1 MPGKSTPDTKP
12 LGVTKL
18 ERKFSSTRLLILLAI
33 ISLLFL
39 VIAAVGA
46 WFYLKAHP
54 DGSEQPFQLSPPL
67 SLSELVEDYPELS
80 TILQDTKLDSVYKE
94 FLIAYEEGGEM
105 AAFDLARKRGLLS
118 DDDELRLTLELNT
131 TDTDDLQAEF
141 ESIGVKVTAVSRN
154 MMDIAIPLGLLK
166 ESLQSERPGSL
177 FLSISGLENII
188 RIRMPMMSIKDV
200 GSVYLESLAMIGA
213 ESWQSEGYTGAG
225 VKVAIL
231 DGGFDGYQYLLG
243 DDLPADLIV
252 KSFIAGT
259 AADATGSVHG
269 TACAEIVHDIAPS
282 AKLYLVASDTETET
296 NQAVSWLIE
305 QGVDIITHSASWLYG
320 PKDGTG
326 PGTYAVRQAV
336 SNGIFWVNSAGN
348 YAETHYRA
356 IFTDYDGDGFH
367 EFSDGDEMLAFEPG
381 GVVKFVLNWD
391 DWDIGDQ
398 NLDLF
403 VVDSYKNEIAS
414 SQNFQSGPGDAME
427 YISYQFSDS
436 GPYSIAFYGANVT
449 RQVLLDFFIYNGE
462 IEYYTKEYSLGSPA
476 DAAEAFTIGAT
487 YWENDSLE
495 PFSSQGPTNDGRFK
509 PDLSAPDGTN
519 SAAYGEAFYGTSAS
533 TPHVAGVAAL
543 ILEAYPDYSPQDVGN
558 FLKSNAIDLGNPGP
572 DYLFGYGRLNIGL
585 PPDIGVLPTPPVIA
599 TTVDPSPTTPPTQ
612 VVPPSEVPTQAA
624 TITSEASPTAT
635 PEPEDKEGSNS
646 LLFSFIA
653 CVLLPGIIG
662 LSGIGILGVVLL
674 SRRSRKS
681 RQYSQSTPRY
691 APVSYPS
698 ISPPPDYSSKSE
710 NICPRCGA
718 SLREGARFC
727 SYCGYTLELGTPDVQ
742 FKAHCIYCGQSVR
755 PNSKF
760 CNHCGKRV

>member
-1 MPGKSTPDTKP
+1 MSTKSSPDTKP

-18 ERKFSSTRLLILLAI
+18 ERKFSSTWLILLLAVF
-33 ISLLFL
+33 SLLFL
-39 VIAAVGA
+39 IVAIVGA
-46 WFYLKAHP
+46 WFYFKTHQ
-54 DGSEQPFQLSPPL
+54 DSSDQPFELLPPS

-80 TILQDTKLDSVYKE
+80 SILQDTKLDSVYKE
-94 FLIAYEEGGEM
+94 FLIAYEEGGES
-105 AAFDLARKRGLLS
+105 AAYDLARKRGLLS

-131 TDTDDLQAEF
+131 TETDELQDEF
-141 ESIGVKVTAVSRN
+141 ESIGIKVTAVSNN
-154 MMDIAIPLGLLK
+154 MMDIAIPLELLK

-177 FLSISGLENII
+177 FLNISGLENIV
-188 RIRMPMMSIKDV
+188 RIRMPMISIQDV

-213 ESWQSEGYTGAG
+213 ESWQLEGYTGEG
-225 VKVAIL
+225 VKIAVL

-252 KSFIAGT
+252 ESFIAGT

-282 AKLYLVASDTETET
+282 AKLYLVASETETET

-305 QGVDIITHSASWLYG
+305 QGVDIITHSSSWLYG

-348 YAETHYRA
+348 YADTHYRA
-356 IFTDYDGDGFH
+356 YFTDYDGDGFH
-367 EFSDGDEMLAFEPG
+367 EFGDGDEMLAFEPG
-381 GVVKFVLNWD
+381 DVVKFVLNWD
-391 DWDIGDQ
+391 DWDVGDQ

-403 VVDSYKNEIAS
+403 IVDSYKNDIAS
-414 SQNFQSGPGDAME
+414 SQNIQSGPGDAVE

-449 RQVLLDFFIYNGE
+449 RQVILDFFIYNGE

-487 YWENDSLE
+487 YWGDDSLE

-509 PDLSAPDGTN
+509 PDISAPDGTN

-543 ILEAYPDYSPQDVGN
+543 ILEAFPDYSPQDIAD
-558 FLKSNAIDLGNPGP
+558 FLKSNAIDLGSPGP
-572 DYLFGYGRLNIGL
+572 DYLFGYGRLNIGS
-585 PPDIGVLPTPPVIA
+585 PPTIGVLPTPPVIA
-599 TTVDPSPTTPPTQ
+599 PTVNPSPTTVPTQ
-612 VVPPSEVPTQAA
+612 VVPPTQASIQTA
-624 TITSEASPTAT
+624 TPMGGASPTVT
-635 PEPEDKEGSNS
+635 PEPEDEEDSKS
-646 LLFSFIA
+646 LLISFFA

-662 LSGIGILGVVLL
+662 LSGIGILGAVML

-681 RQYSQSTPRY
+681 RQYSYRE
-691 APVSYPS
+691 PVYPMPHYPS
-698 ISPPPDYSSKSE
+698 ITPPPDIQPDQG
-710 NICPRCGA
+710 NTCPRCG
-718 SLREGARFC
+718 SKLRKGARFC
-727 SYCGYTLELGTPDVQ
+727 SYCGYSIDQSAPEDRT
-742 FKAHCIYCGQSVR
+742 KAHCIYCGHPLK